1 MEDVRDTHVAKG
13 DRRAQPH
20 CLLSKYSTAVFP
32 LPPAIS
38 QERNAKRDMQTSLQL
53 VYRVNTHTHT
63 QRDVGLG
70 LHHSGAGA
78 GQAAA
83 AATN

>member
-1 MEDVRDTHVAKG
+1 MLLRGHADITAADVQSKHVLKPTTH
-13 DRRAQPH
+13 
-20 CLLSKYSTAVFP
+20 
-32 LPPAIS
+32 I
-38 QERNAKRDMQTSLQL
+38 
-53 VYRVNTHTHT
+53 HTHT
-63 QRDVGLG
+63 DVGLG